1 MSTAKSII
9 CVFFQHNLPKPFG
22 DPGAVSRAGRKRA
35 TKVFKHLFSRPDR
48 LTAPGSPRMRIP
60 WVSILNWKQFVTKYS
75 QWSLKKWFHLFLLI
89 SNLETVFYLPET
101 LQSLTLETLQ
111 PIPIDLY
118 YDHYQSSV
126 NHEGLEKLLKLRI
139 KTKLDRACI
148 GISVEGLNNV
158 PGLF

>member
-9 CVFFQHNLPKPFG
+9 CFFCPAQSTKAYRRPRGGQSGREKKRDKSFQAPFLP
-22 DPGAVSRAGRKRA
+22 A
-35 TKVFKHLFSRPDR
+35 R

-60 WVSILNWKQFVTKYS
+60 WVAILKWKQFVTKYS